1 MKHYGLTIAEGSE
14 ITNPTVATGTSFP
27 GNESTG
33 ELFFRTDTD
42 TLYVWDGSTW
52 DSAGGGI
59 QEVLDD
65 PTPQLGGNLDVNDY
79 NITGGTAS
87 IELNSASAS
96 LIRSA
101 DGTAGL
107 QLSVEAGAGTSGNG
121 GALSLSGGDGSV
133 TGGTTTIRSGD
144 GTTGNAGDIILQPG
158 SGVSNLGGF
167 IQIKPPS
174 GSTTAPSVVFMEA
187 ATNGTSGLYL
197 RAPDSLSAI
206 RFWTLPDDDPSL
218 VAGQFLTTDSS
229 GIWSFATAGGNPGGS
244 DRQVQFN
251 DSSSFGGSSA
261 LVLES
266 DGTLNVAGTTDYEDL
281 VTSDDDIPNKKYVD
295 DAIANSPEYSTQNIL
310 YQYTATS
317 GQTTFTGT
325 DNNGKTLTYSDAS
338 ELMVFKTGTLL
349 DPTDY
354 TATNGTDV
362 VLDTGAEAGAE
373 INIMR
378 FVSVE
383 RYDTL
388 QTFRYLM
395 DTGETTAS
403 GTDAKGNTLTYAVG
417 LINVFLNGGK
427 LSEDQ
432 YTATDGTSIVLD
444 DALPDDNNILEVQT
458 FSTFTSI
465 DEVVARANMII
476 NPNMDVWQRNTSVTS
491 VANSAF
497 VADRW
502 QFTASGAGVF
512 DMSRSTDAPVGSEYS
527 LDLTVTTADAS
538 IGSTDYY
545 GFLQTIEGNNIRGLN
560 MGTSNAQPITLSFYV
575 KSSVSGTYTI
585 CFRNKNA
592 GASYRTYVAEYTVD
606 TADTWERKVITL
618 DGDTGGTWNS
628 DEAGGLEIFFWM
640 AAGSAFHT
648 TAGSWAT
655 GNLISS
661 ANQVNAVGTVSNSFK
676 VTQVRCE
683 VGSIAAEFRSRSI
696 GEEIA
701 LCQRYFQKNYN
712 IDVDPGTI
720 SNKGG
725 ALFRTG
731 STSTFWYLTLPF
743 PTRMRADPT
752 ITFYNGTTGAT
763 GTWRGSS
770 STDHTMLVSRN
781 AQTSLSC
788 TTSGNTSLNF
798 LRDGFYTADA
808 EL

>member
-42 TLYVWDGSTW
+42 TLYVWDGTQW
-52 DSAGGGI
+52 DSAGGG
-59 QEVLDD
+59 
-65 PTPQLGGNLDVNDY
+65 
-79 NITGGTAS
+79 
-87 IELNSASAS
+87 ASA
-96 LIRSA
+96 A
-101 DGTAGL
+101 
-107 QLSVEAGAGTSGNG
+107 
-121 GALSLSGGDGSV
+121 
-133 TGGTTTIRSGD
+133 
-144 GTTGNAGDIILQPG
+144 
-158 SGVSNLGGF
+158 
-167 IQIKPPS
+167 
-174 GSTTAPSVVFMEA
+174 
-187 ATNGTSGLYL
+187 
-197 RAPDSLSAI
+197 
-206 RFWTLPDDDPSL
+206 
-218 VAGQFLTTDSS
+218 
-229 GIWSFATAGGNPGGS
+229 GS
-244 DRQVQFN
+244 DREIQFN
-251 DSSSFGGSSA
+251 DSGSFGGSSA

-362 VLDTGAEAGAE
+362 VLDMGAEAGAE

-545 GFLQTIEGNNIRGLN
+545 GFLQTIEGNNIRDLK
-560 MGTSNAQPITLSFYV
+560 MGTSSAQSITLSFYV
-575 KSSVSGTYTI
+575 KSSVTGTYTV

-592 GASYRTYVAEYTVD
+592 GASYRSYVAEYTIS
-606 TADTWERKVITL
+606 TADTWERVVITL
-618 DGDTGGTWNS
+618 DGDTSGTWNS
-628 DEAGGLEIFFWM
+628 DESGGLEIFFWM

-683 VGSIAAEFRSRSI
+683 VGSVAAGFRSRSI
-696 GEEIA
+696 GEELA
-701 LCQRYFQKNYN
+701 LCQRYFNRVNSANGVSKMAGQAFNTTYGA
-712 IDVDPGTI
+712 VLYDPPVHMRGVPTVSASLSSSCLLSSSGGCSNFSSLGTI
-720 SNKGG
+720 SADNDSILVRINTTGSPNTLVAG
-725 ALFRTG
+725 NATSLYFG
-731 STSTFWYLTLPF
+731 STSDYLDF
-743 PTRMRADPT
+743 
-752 ITFYNGTTGAT
+752 
-763 GTWRGSS
+763 
-770 STDHTMLVSRN
+770 
-781 AQTSLSC
+781 
-788 TTSGNTSLNF
+788 
-798 LRDGFYTADA
+798 DA